1 MSEDLTKKLPHS
13 TDEKLTLV
21 LTTVQILAVRAEKIE
36 HRLDR
41 LEQTVDERL
50 YDTRPIWEKVLAD
63 VSQLQQGQEQL
74 QRGQELLTAEVRSVR
89 RDVDSRVG
97 GIYGMLS
104 EIQVD
109 HRDLHT
115 RFTHLELNA
124 NPPDPET

>member
-21 LTTVQILAVRAEKIE
+21 LTTVQTLAVRAEKIE

-115 RFTHLELNA
+115 RLTHLELNA
-124 NPPDPET
+124 NPPNTRT